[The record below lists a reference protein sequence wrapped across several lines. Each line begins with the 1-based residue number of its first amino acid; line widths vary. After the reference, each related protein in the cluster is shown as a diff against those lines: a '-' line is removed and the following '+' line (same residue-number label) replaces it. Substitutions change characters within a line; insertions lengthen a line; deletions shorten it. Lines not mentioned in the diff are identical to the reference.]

1 MRLYYK
7 KHIEAGEKKPEAREG
22 LEVRRITP
30 PLFSSLRNF
39 LWGSYTRL
47 TGGFH
52 YEYQLWRGDKMV
64 SKDEL
69 VTRIPNF
76 RFIPKDGL
84 HLGPGLTPKEE
95 RGKGYQRYLQAHVLA
110 SHPGRDIYTGVN
122 DDNVASI
129 RCVEKNGC
137 KLFVKGRKTKLGF
150 YIITEMIEHQ
160 TGTKK
165 INIER

>member
-7 KHIEAGEKKPEAREG
+7 RHIDANEKKPEPHEG

-39 LWGSYTRL
+39 LWGTYTRL

-52 YEYQLWRGDKMV
+52 YEYQLWRDDKMV

-69 VTRIPNF
+69 VTRFPNF
-76 RFIPKDGL
+76 RFIPKGGL
-84 HLGPGLTPKEE
+84 HLGPGRTPKEE
-95 RGKGYQRYLQAHVLA
+95 RGKGYHRYLQAYLLA
-110 SHPGRDIYTGVN
+110 EHPGRDIYTCVN

-129 RCVEKNGC
+129 RCVEKNGFQ
-137 KLFVKGRKTKLGF
+137 LFAKGRKTKLGF
-150 YIITEMIEHQ
+150 YIITEMI
-160 TGTKK
+160 
-165 INIER
+165 

>member
-1 MRLYYK
+1 M
-7 KHIEAGEKKPEAREG
+7 
-22 LEVRRITP
+22 EVRRITP

-39 LWGSYTRL
+39 LWGTYTCL

-95 RGKGYQRYLQAHVLA
+95 RGKGYHRYLQAHVLA
-110 SHPGRDIYTGVN
+110 SHPGRDIYTGVVDN
-122 DDNVASI
+122 NVASI
-129 RCVEKNGC
+129 RCVEKNG
-137 KLFVKGRKTKLGF
+137 FEVFAKGIKNKWGF
-150 YIITEMIEHQ
+150 YIVTE
-160 TGTKK
+160 K
-165 INIER
+165 I

>member
-7 KHIEAGEKKPEAREG
+7 RHIEVWEKKPEMREG

-39 LWGSYTRL
+39 LWRTYTRL
-47 TGGFH
+47 TGGFY
-52 YEYQLWRGDKMV
+52 YEYQLWLGDKMV

-76 RFIPKDGL
+76 RFIPTGGL
-84 HLGPGLTPKEE
+84 HLGPGFTPKEE

-110 SHPGRDIYTGVN
+110 AHPEKDIYACIN

-129 RCVEKNGC
+129 RCVEKNGFQ
-137 KLFVKGRKTKLGF
+137 LFARGIKTKWGF
-150 YIITEMIEHQ
+150 YIITE
-160 TGTKK
+160 
-165 INIER
+165 RV